1 MKAILITI
9 KSDYASMIYAGMK
22 TIELRKRTPKV
33 PIGTPCLI
41 YEPLPIGRVTGY
53 FIYAGSFEFD
63 TLCINL
69 SLLCD
74 AGISYSKLHAYY
86 ESQLIGVAWRIKKP
100 MIFIEPLKLD
110 DFNVSR
116 APQSYRVIDIPD
128 KVLMRR

>member
-9 KSDYASMIYAGMK
+9 ESESVSLIYAGYK

-33 PIGTPCLI
+33 PIGTICLI
-41 YEPLPIGRVTGY
+41 YEPLPIGRVTGF

-63 TLCINL
+63 TLCTEQ
-69 SLLCD
+69 SLLKK
-74 AGISYSKLHAYY
+74 AGISYSKLRAYY
-86 ESQLIGVAWRIKKP
+86 ASQLIGVAWRIEKP
-100 MIFIEPLKLD
+100 RPFKYTYPLSI
-110 DFNVSR
+110 FNVSR

>member
-9 KSDYASMIYAGMK
+9 KSEYASMIYAGKK

-53 FIYAGSFEFD
+53 FTYAGAFEFD
-63 TLCINL
+63 TLCIDQSFLRN
-69 SLLCD
+69 
-74 AGISYSKLHAYY
+74 ARISYSNICAYY
-86 ESQLIGVAWRIKKP
+86 ESQLIGVAWVIRRP
-100 MIFIEPLKLD
+100 MTFRDPFKLT

-116 APQSYRVIDIPD
+116 APQSYRIIDI
-128 KVLMRR
+128 

>member
-9 KSDYASMIYAGMK
+9 QSEYASMIYAGYK
-22 TIELRKRTPKV
+22 RIELRKQTPNV

-53 FIYAGSFEFD
+53 FTYAGTFEFN
-63 TLCINL
+63 TLCINQ

-74 AGISYSKLHAYY
+74 AGISYSKLRAYY
-86 ESQLIGVAWRIKKP
+86 ESQVIGVAWRIKRA
-100 MIFIEPLKLD
+100 MIFLKTYKLT

-116 APQSYRVIDIPD
+116 APQSYCFVDIPD
-128 KVLMRR
+128 DFLI